1 MSFAIAGR
9 PIGPDHPPYVICEL
23 SGNHNGSLE
32 RALAAMID
40 AWHAATGC
48 DAIKLQTYTPD
59 TITLDSDAPDFRI
72 TEGPWAGQTL
82 HQLYAEAYTPYDW
95 HAALFARAA
104 QRGVTI
110 FSTPFDAT
118 AVELLES
125 LGAPAYKI
133 ASFEAVD
140 LPLIE
145 RVAACGKPMI
155 ISTGL
160 ASLAEMGDALEAAQ
174 AAGAG
179 GVALLHCVSSY
190 PAPIEEANVRTVP
203 DLAERFG
210 VVTGLSDHTPGSA
223 AAVAAVALG
232 AAIIEKH
239 FTLARADGGPDA
251 AFSLEPA
258 EFTALVRDCKAAW
271 SAPSAQRPTTNSAS
285 ERAAAGHRR
294 LALRGGQREGGP
306 GADGRQRALGAA
318 GLRPRAKAF
327 AGGLGAEGRAGP
339 EVRRTARLEYA
350 SLAAAPGASSHAYFR
365 FGHRRR
371 VSGPGFGERCLGG
384 DGRTDLPR
392 DSHGGRPER
401 TRRAVSCAPGH
412 HRPDHLLRRLQ
423 RAAAAHIGERRRLP
437 L

>member
-1 MSFAIAGR
+1 MIGIAGR
-9 PIGPDHPPYVICEL
+9 RIGADQPPYVICEL

-32 RALAAMID
+32 RALAMID
-40 AWHAATGC
+40 AAAATGC

-59 TITLDSDAPDFRI
+59 TITLASDAPDFQI
-72 TEGPWAGQTL
+72 TDGPWAGRTL
-82 HQLYAEAYTPYDW
+82 HDLYAEAYTPYDW
-95 HAALFARAA
+95 HAALFERAR

-133 ASFEAVD
+133 ASFEAID
-140 LPLIE
+140 LPLIA
-145 RVAACGKPMI
+145 RVAACRKPMI

-160 ASLAEMGDALEAAQ
+160 ASLAEMEEALTTAQ
-174 AAGAG
+174 ANGAA

-203 DLAERFG
+203 DLARRFG

-251 AFSLEPA
+251 AFSLEPT
-258 EFTALVRDCKAAW
+258 EFAALVRDCKAAW
-271 SAPSAQRPTTNSAS
+271 SALGSAAYDELGS

-294 LALRGGQREGGP
+294 SLYVAAPVKAGETLTEANVRSVRPGYGLAPKHL
-306 GADGRQRALGAA
+306 
-318 GLRPRAKAF
+318 
-327 AGGLGAEGRAGP
+327 P
-339 EVRRTARLEYA
+339 EVLGRTAARDLK
-350 SLAAAPGASSHAYFR
+350 
-365 FGHRRR
+365 
-371 VSGPGFGERCLGG
+371 FGEPFDWSMVG
-384 DGRTDLPR
+384 
-392 DSHGGRPER
+392 
-401 TRRAVSCAPGH
+401 
-412 HRPDHLLRRLQ
+412 
-423 RAAAAHIGERRRLP
+423 
-437 L
+437 